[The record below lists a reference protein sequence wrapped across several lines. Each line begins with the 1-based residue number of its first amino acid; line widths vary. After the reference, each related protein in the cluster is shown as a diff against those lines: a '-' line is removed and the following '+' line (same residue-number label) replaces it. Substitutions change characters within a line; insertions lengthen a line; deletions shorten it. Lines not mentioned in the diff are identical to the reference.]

1 MKIWFEGVVL
11 AAIACLLTPGYAPAT
26 AEPVVYVPVVVS
38 QDPPVPDP
46 PDTTDPVASI
56 EVVNS
61 NGEPV
66 VGETNVGE
74 MLVIRSDKAIH
85 EKDVVGSLTWIIEP
99 PLQTFM
105 SDGGKTVI
113 VNTGLKP
120 DVLRIMQIVSTKTGK
135 NAYQRI
141 SIRIGQGPQPP
152 PTPVDPDVDPDP
164 VDPPVPK
171 TGQLKVLI
179 VEETGSRGELP
190 SSQISVFTSMDIR
203 DYVKKACSKT
213 GEQPDFRVY
222 DKDVSVAT
230 EPEWIKKAF
239 SEQRQGL
246 PWILISNGTTG
257 FSGPLPKDVTETLS
271 LLKKYGGE

>member
-1 MKIWFEGVVL
+1 MKLWFEGVVL
-11 AAIACLLTPGYAPAT
+11 AAIACLLTPSYAPAT
-26 AEPVVYVPVVVS
+26 AEPVVYIPVVVS

-46 PDTTDPVASI
+46 PAPTDPVASI

-74 MLVIRSDKAIH
+74 MLVIKSDKSVH

-152 PTPVDPDVDPDP
+152 PTPVDPDVDPEP

-190 SSQISVFTSMDIR
+190 SSQISVFTSLDIR

-257 FSGPLPKDVTETLS
+257 FSGPLPKDVSETLS